1 MTSASVFKSDKSV
14 QSLCTMDYKPLDFV
28 EILSNR
34 KVSRFQ
40 KTING
45 ISLLLLST
53 NSTLIGE
60 KSDRRLSR
68 Q

>member
-1 MTSASVFKSDKSV
+1 
-14 QSLCTMDYKPLDFV
+14 MDYKPLDFV